1 MPRLFL
7 SDVKIRPLVVSV
19 DDSVGQGGVNRR
31 SDVLLIQFLL
41 KALSSAF
48 SGKVGSWWK
57 VPGSNLLKI
66 DGQYGDSTH
75 EYITLFQRQYTKFKL
90 TQDGRV
96 DPFVKGGWFG
106 PRSHAL
112 MTMAALNMAYT
123 EAEGDDA
130 HFDMTDHPLFP
141 REIRPALQISV

>member
-31 SDVLLIQFLL
+31 PDVLLIQFLL
-41 KALSSAF
+41 KAVSSAF
-48 SGKVGSWWK
+48 AGKTGSWWT
-57 VPGSNLLKI
+57 VPGPDMLKI
-66 DGQYGDSTH
+66 NGQYGESTH
-75 EYITLFQRQYTKFKL
+75 AYITLFQRQYTKVKL

-106 PRSHAL
+106 PRTHAL
-112 MTMAALNMAYT
+112 MTMAALNMAYA

-141 REIRPALQISV
+141 LEIRPALQISV

>member
-7 SDVKIRPLVVSV
+7 SDVKKRPLVVSV

-31 SDVLLIQFLL
+31 PDVLLIQFLL
-41 KALSSAF
+41 KAVSDEMA
-48 SGKVGSWWK
+48 GRTGSWWK
-57 VPGSNLLKI
+57 VPGAKSLKI
-66 DGQYGDSTH
+66 DGQYGDSTR
-75 EYITLFQRQYTKFKL
+75 EYIALFQQQYTKFKL

-106 PRSHAL
+106 PRTHAL

>member
-19 DDSVGQGGVNRR
+19 DESVGKGGVNRR
-31 SDVLLIQFLL
+31 GDVLLIQFLL
-41 KALSSAF
+41 KAVASEFA
-48 SGKVGSWWK
+48 GRTGSWWK
-57 VPGSNLLKI
+57 VPGPIDFKI

-75 EYITLFQRQYTKFKL
+75 EYITLFQRQYPTFKL

-96 DPFVKGGWFG
+96 DPFVKGGWYA

-112 MTMAALNMAYT
+112 MTMAALNMAY
-123 EAEGDDA
+123 AEGEGNDA

-141 REIRPALQISV
+141 LEIRPALQISA